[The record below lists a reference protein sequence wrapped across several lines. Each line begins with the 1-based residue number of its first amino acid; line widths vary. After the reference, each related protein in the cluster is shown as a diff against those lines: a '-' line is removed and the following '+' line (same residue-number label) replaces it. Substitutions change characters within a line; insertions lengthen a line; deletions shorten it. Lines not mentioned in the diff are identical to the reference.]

1 MNHAGRNHAL
11 LSASGAH
18 RWMECPASAKLE
30 QQFPDTTSKAAKEGT
45 LAHEL
50 CEMKLRHYMFTKDY
64 GKRKLN
70 ADMKKMKENPLWS
83 DEMPEYADA
92 YVDYI
97 KSVALGFK
105 SAPGVIIEGRVDFSR
120 WVPEGFGTADCILIS
135 GDTLSVIDFKYGKG
149 VAVEAEHNPQLL
161 LYALGAYATYGMLYP
176 IQHIRLAIVQP
187 RLRAE
192 VSEWECSLDELL
204 SFGKTAA
211 ERAAEA
217 MGENAAF
224 HPVEKAC
231 RFCRAKAQCRA
242 RAEHNVKLAFFTD
255 KKPPLISNEE
265 VGAFLTQ
272 GEDVAKWLSDLK
284 DYALS
289 QCLAGKEIPGYKAVE
304 GRGAR
309 DWTDMDAAFA
319 ALTEGGISEAMLWE
333 KKPLTLAQVEKTI
346 GKKNFAE
353 LVGEYVLKKPG
364 KPALVPASD
373 KREAITNIVTAEE
386 AFKEEI

>member
-149 VAVEAEHNPQLL
+149 VAVEAEHNRFDGVGQLAQFAATVEVHVTCVSIDL
-161 LYALGAYATYGMLYP
+161 VTYA
-176 IQHIRLAIVQP
+176 
-187 RLRAE
+187 
-192 VSEWECSLDELL
+192 
-204 SFGKTAA
+204 
-211 ERAAEA
+211 
-217 MGENAAF
+217 AAF
-224 HPVEKAC
+224 VLHTEVLNLMSVLL
-231 RFCRAKAQCRA
+231 QC
-242 RAEHNVKLAFFTD
+242 
-255 KKPPLISNEE
+255 
-265 VGAFLTQ
+265 LTQ
-272 GEDVAKWLSDLK
+272 LK
-284 DYALS
+284 
-289 QCLAGKEIPGYKAVE
+289 
-304 GRGAR
+304 
-309 DWTDMDAAFA
+309 
-319 ALTEGGISEAMLWE
+319 
-333 KKPLTLAQVEKTI
+333 
-346 GKKNFAE
+346 
-353 LVGEYVLKKPG
+353 YVRL
-364 KPALVPASD
+364 
-373 KREAITNIVTAEE
+373 
-386 AFKEEI
+386 